1 MYIKVFMI
9 KYLRYSIHEILS
21 TLHGLNTVITLQY
34 PWYSIHMTLSTL
46 MYPWHSIN
54 FTVSVKSIH
63 YIVFTIQRNRENEDN
78 ILISHMFKAFEL
90 YWSSILLQES
100 PWVTS
105 LLIWVMKFFVC
116 CFSWLQYTGFKLWV
130 LAVPTISWLY
140 FHFTARGECVTRLH
154 LKSIFTVTILD

>member
-1 MYIKVFMI
+1 MSIYIKVFMI
-9 KYLRYSIHEILS
+9 KYLRYSIHEIHVLS

-63 YIVFTIQRNRENEDN
+63 YIVFIIQRNRENEDN

-90 YWSSILLQES
+90 YWSTGSILLQES

-105 LLIWVMKFFVC
+105 LLIWVMKFLFVVSVD
-116 CFSWLQYTGFKLWV
+116 FSIQV
-130 LAVPTISWLY
+130 LSSGSWP
-140 FHFTARGECVTRLH
+140 FQQSADCTFTLPQEV
-154 LKSIFTVTILD
+154 SVSQDYI